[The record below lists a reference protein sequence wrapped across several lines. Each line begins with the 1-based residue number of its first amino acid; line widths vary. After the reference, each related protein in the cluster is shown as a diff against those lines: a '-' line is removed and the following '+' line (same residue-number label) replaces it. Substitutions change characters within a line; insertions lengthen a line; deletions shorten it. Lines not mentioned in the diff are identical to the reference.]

1 MVEYR
6 SCKPKIVSS
15 NPTRCS
21 NKFSS
26 MDDPKGEMMSSE
38 NRDIVHNFT
47 KTKLPDGRV
56 QVVDQWDY
64 GSPKEGQGGGGAVVA
79 NVRR

>member
-1 MVEYR
+1 
-6 SCKPKIVSS
+6 
-15 NPTRCS
+15 
-21 NKFSS
+21 